1 MAEEKNDRKAEE
13 IQEICA
19 PEEENAETA
28 GKEINEQTPDEH
40 VSKSGGFGKVV
51 LILFVLVI
59 AGLIGIPQTRNMILE
74 KYRQFSSSAENGTE
88 EAVVTKSVDE
98 ENGEE
103 KIEPEE
109 IVNRLEQLENERDFE
124 NAEVIIAS
132 AEPPQSS
139 AITDAAYADLADQQK
154 ALLAEIERLRAQLD
168 QVRVNNE
175 REINRLREALP
186 NIRRLEDRFSAVYAR
201 EDGMEQR
208 LMQEN
213 IKISRLEKNKADASS
228 VLSLMTRMDAAEQ
241 KLRVSNVEKERAVAL
256 LLGVYQLREAALAG
270 YGFST
275 EQQSA
280 LALAESFPRIA
291 GYLRSLSKI
300 ADQGI
305 QTKTALLRSFNAYA
319 DQAVLAESL
328 SPKTDWFHQALN
340 SLKTL
345 IVIRRT
351 DAVQNDQSTQSI
363 LARAGLAVRDEDI
376 GEAVLI
382 LKDLKGIAADTMRE
396 WEQNAER
403 YMTVKRTVNETIS
416 AVLGVVYAE
425 QLKGE

>member
-13 IQEICA
+13 IQENSV
-19 PEEENAETA
+19 PEESNTETA
-28 GKEINEQTPDEH
+28 GKETEEQISNERS
-40 VSKSGGFGKVV
+40 SKSGGFGKVV
-51 LILFVLVI
+51 LILFVLVV
-59 AGLIGIPQTRNMILE
+59 AGLVGIPQTREMILE
-74 KYRQFSSSAENGTE
+74 KYRQFSSAAENGTE
-88 EAVVTKSVDE
+88 EVVIAE
-98 ENGEE
+98 EPVVEE
-103 KIEPEE
+103 VVEPEE
-109 IVNRLEQLENERDFE
+109 IVNRLEQLENAREFE
-124 NAEVIIAS
+124 NAEVVIAS
-132 AEPPQSS
+132 AEPPQPSVM
-139 AITDAAYADLADQQK
+139 TDTAYVALANQQK
-154 ALLAEIERLRAQLD
+154 ALLSEIERLRAQLD
-168 QVRVNNE
+168 QVRVNSE

-186 NIRRLEDRFSAVYAR
+186 NMRRLEERFSAVYAR

-208 LMQEN
+208 LVQEN
-213 IKISRLEKNKADASS
+213 IKINRLEKNKADASS

-256 LLGVYQLREAALAG
+256 LLAVYQLREAALSG
-270 YGFST
+270 NGFST

-280 LALAESFPRIA
+280 LALADAFPRIA
-291 GYLRSLSKI
+291 GYLRSLSGN

-305 QTKTALLRSFNAYA
+305 QTKTALLRSFGTYA

-328 SPKTDWFHQALN
+328 SPKTDWFHKALN

-345 IVIRRT
+345 VVIRRT
-351 DAVQNDQSTQSI
+351 DVIENDQSTQSV
-363 LARAGLAVRDEDI
+363 LARAGLAVRDEDL

-382 LKDLKGIAADTMRE
+382 LKDLKGTAADTMRG

-403 YMTVKRTVNETIS
+403 YVTVKKTINETIS